1 MMRELTEE
9 DFARGVKNPYFDRLM
24 TKIEI
29 AIRKDDWN
37 TFTELSRLN
46 GIPPEIIMRNC
57 LSDFAK
63 EIREEDL

>member
-1 MMRELTEE
+1 MRELTEN
-9 DFARGVKNPYFDRLM
+9 DFARGKKNPYFDKLM

-37 TFTELSRLN
+37 TFTELSKLN

>member
-9 DFARGVKNPYFDRLM
+9 DFARGVRNPHFDKLM

-37 TFTELSRLN
+37 TFCELSKLN
-46 GIPPEIIMRNC
+46 GIPPEVIMRSC
-57 LSDFAK
+57 LANFAE
-63 EIREEDL
+63 EIRNDDC